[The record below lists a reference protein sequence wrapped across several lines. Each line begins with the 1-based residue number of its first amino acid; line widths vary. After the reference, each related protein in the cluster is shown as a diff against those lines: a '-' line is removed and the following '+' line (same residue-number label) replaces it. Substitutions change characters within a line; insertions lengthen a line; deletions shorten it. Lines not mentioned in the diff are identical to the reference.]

1 MKLMNTIRFAALL
14 SVAAFSAPTFATD
27 VSYDY
32 AELRFVDA
40 EVESFDGDGLQLG
53 GSYNV
58 SGNWLVVGSIQL
70 LDFDGADLDI
80 LKAGGGYVWPID
92 ERFDLFA
99 TGSLVRFDAGNDE
112 NGFEITGGIRSKFNE
127 NFEGRA
133 SINYSDVVD
142 ADTFIQ
148 LGGDYYFTP
157 EFAAGATLDLG
168 GDFDSITFGVRW
180 FFGERRVTR

>member
-1 MKLMNTIRFAALL
+1 MKIMNLVRFTAIVILAAC
-14 SVAAFSAPTFATD
+14 SVQARATD
-27 VSYDY
+27 VSYDF

-40 EVESFDGDGLQLG
+40 DVEGFDGDGLQLG

-58 SGNWLVVGSIQL
+58 SGNWLVIGSIQL

-80 LKAGGGYVWPID
+80 LKAGGGYVWSTD

-99 TGSLVRFDAGNDE
+99 TGALVRFDAGDNE

-127 NFEGRA
+127 HFEGRA

-142 ADTFIQ
+142 ADTYVQ

-157 EFAAGATLDLG
+157 EFAAGATVDLG

-180 FFGERRVTR
+180 FFGGRRISK